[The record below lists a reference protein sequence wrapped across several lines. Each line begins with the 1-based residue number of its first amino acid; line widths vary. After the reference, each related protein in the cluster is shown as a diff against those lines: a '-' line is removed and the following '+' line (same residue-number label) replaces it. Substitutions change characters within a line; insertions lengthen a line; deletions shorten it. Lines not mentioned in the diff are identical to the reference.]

1 MNELALI
8 VDLHLRNTR
17 QGPGGTAQT
26 DLAIAMT
33 GFAADE
39 PLRIADIGCGTG
51 ASALQLA
58 AHFNRSHIVAVDAMS
73 AFVERARERAAG
85 LGVGDRVEVREGD
98 MESLGFAPGSQDLIW
113 SEGAIYNMGFDAGI
127 AAWRDFLRPGG
138 VIAVSELTWT
148 TPTRPAEID
157 AHWSSAY
164 PGIREAPENVRALE
178 RAGYGVL
185 GYFMLPQACWE
196 ANYYRALE
204 DGFESFLDRHSGDAG
219 AQQIVDAEREEI
231 RLYRAYRAWYSYGF
245 YVARR
250 LDGD

>member
-1 MNELALI
+1 MDELALI
-8 VDLHLRNTR
+8 VDLHLRNPR
-17 QGPGGTAQT
+17 QGPGGEAQT
-26 DLAIAMT
+26 DMAIAMT

-58 AHFNRSHIVAVDAMS
+58 AHFKNAQVVAVDAMG

-85 LGVGDRVEVREGD
+85 LGVGDRVVVREGD
-98 MESLGFAPGSQDLIW
+98 MESLGFAPGSMDLIW

-127 AAWRDFLRPGG
+127 AAWREFLRPGG

-148 TPTRPAEID
+148 TPTRPAEIEV
-157 AHWSSAY
+157 HWAREY
-164 PGIREAPENVRALE
+164 PAIREASENVRALE

-204 DGFESFLDRHSGDAG
+204 DGFESYLDRHGGDTG

-231 RLYRAYRAWYSYGF
+231 RLYRAYGAWYSYGF